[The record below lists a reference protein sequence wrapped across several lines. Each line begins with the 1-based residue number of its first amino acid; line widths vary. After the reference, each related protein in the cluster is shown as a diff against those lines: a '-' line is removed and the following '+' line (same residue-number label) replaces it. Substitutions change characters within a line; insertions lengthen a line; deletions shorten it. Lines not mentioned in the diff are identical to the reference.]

1 MYNEIFMASYNN
13 LSSIDKATT
22 SSSIVYIVE
31 NEMVFTLLQKQIKDS
46 DTALICTSGQLSLT
60 ATKLIELLVK
70 GNTKIYYSGDIDPEG
85 IGICDRLWL
94 KYPNNVIPWHMEISD
109 YLNGISNVDVSL
121 KRLSSLEK
129 IENPSLKKTAQ
140 ILYDKKKASYQENII
155 DYYLND
161 LK

>member
-13 LSSIDKATT
+13 LGSIDKATT

-70 GNTKIYYSGDIDPEG
+70 GNTK
-85 IGICDRLWL
+85 
-94 KYPNNVIPWHMEISD
+94 
-109 YLNGISNVDVSL
+109 
-121 KRLSSLEK
+121 
-129 IENPSLKKTAQ
+129 T
-140 ILYDKKKASYQENII
+140 II
-155 DYYLND
+155 VAI
-161 LK
+161 